1 MTTTHDARAARARQA
16 LFPIRA
22 LSCYASAYE
31 TYDAAD
37 RPRPVRRVAQ
47 ARRGRTAHAHRGD
60 RAHAAGRTRRAGRSE
75 ARAHRAAVLRPRA
88 VPRGPGAPG
97 SPAAPRGVRRM
108 IAVDSGLLVLAANR
122 FAPEHVRATALMES
136 LAAGETPW
144 ALTWSAVHEF
154 LGFVTHPHAVARVLG
169 ASEAGA
175 FVEALAASPALHLL
189 GPTDHHAAACAEV
202 LALSAARA

>member
-1 MTTTHDARAARARQA
+1 
-16 LFPIRA
+16 
-22 LSCYASAYE
+22 
-31 TYDAAD
+31 
-37 RPRPVRRVAQ
+37 
-47 ARRGRTAHAHRGD
+47 
-60 RAHAAGRTRRAGRSE
+60 
-75 ARAHRAAVLRPRA
+75 
-88 VPRGPGAPG
+88 
-97 SPAAPRGVRRM
+97 M

-169 ASEAGA
+169 ASEAWS
-175 FVEALAASPALHLL
+175 FIEALTASPALHLL

-202 LALSAARA
+202 LALSGARASGGLDPGFTTAVILREHGVRELLSTDPGMARWEFLDVRDPLKGDGWSPGARPRRRYRTLSARPPRA